1 MQPVKNIFLID
12 DDKLFVF
19 LIRKTISLTGI
30 PTNVEDF
37 SDGMSALEYFK
48 NNAGQP
54 ELLPDIVFLDLRMP
68 IMDGWEFLDAYADIE
83 PKLTRKNKLY
93 VFSSSISPH
102 DIERAKGIGLVTDFI
117 VKPILK
123 EQFAEILQS

>member
-1 MQPVKNIFLID
+1 MQAVKNVFLID

-30 PTNVEDF
+30 PTKIDDF
-37 SDGMSALEYFK
+37 SDGMSALDYFK
-48 NNAGQP
+48 KIADQP
-54 ELLPDIVFLDLRMP
+54 EILPDVVFLDLRMP
-68 IMDGWEFLDAYADIE
+68 IMDGWEFLEAYQEVE
-83 PKLTRKNKLY
+83 PLLKKKNKLY

-102 DIERAKGIGLVTDFI
+102 DIERAKGFGVVTDFI

-123 EQFAEILQS
+123 EQFAEILQD